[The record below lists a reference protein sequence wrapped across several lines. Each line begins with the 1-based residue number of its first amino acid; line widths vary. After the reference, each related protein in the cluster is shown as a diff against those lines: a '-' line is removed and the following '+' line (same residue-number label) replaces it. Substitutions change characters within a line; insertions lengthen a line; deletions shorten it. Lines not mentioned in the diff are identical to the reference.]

1 MEAQLSFFVIPLF
14 LLFLLHNFLAKYYKP
29 KTSLNKLPPG
39 PIKFPLIGNL
49 HQLAMSRKLPHH
61 ALRELAQKYGPL
73 MHLQLGEIST
83 VIVSSPKLAKE
94 VMKTHD
100 VAFSNRPKLLSPEIM
115 GYGSKDIVFSP
126 YGEFWK
132 QMRKIC
138 VLELLSAKR
147 VQSFSYIR
155 EDENAKFIQS
165 IQSSANSTI
174 NLTSRIFSMVT
185 SVISRAALGDKSND
199 QDEFVNLVKKAVE
212 LAAGFDVDDL
222 FPSIKLLHKLTGMKP
237 KLEKIHKR
245 VDEIIEN
252 IVRQHQEK
260 LAKRKENNNTE
271 VENEDLVDVLLRIQE
286 TNNLD
291 IQITTNN
298 IKAVIWVSNINSR
311 IQFILDER

>member
-1 MEAQLSFFVIPLF
+1 
-14 LLFLLHNFLAKYYKP
+14 
-29 KTSLNKLPPG
+29 
-39 PIKFPLIGNL
+39 
-49 HQLAMSRKLPHH
+49 
-61 ALRELAQKYGPL
+61 
-73 MHLQLGEIST
+73 
-83 VIVSSPKLAKE
+83 
-94 VMKTHD
+94 
-100 VAFSNRPKLLSPEIM
+100 
-115 GYGSKDIVFSP
+115 
-126 YGEFWK
+126 
-132 QMRKIC
+132 MRKIC

-185 SVISRAALGDKSND
+185 SVISRAAFGDKSND
-199 QDEFVNLVKKAVE
+199 QDEFVDLVRKVVE

-252 IVRQHQEK
+252 IVKQHEEK
-260 LAKRKENNNTE
+260 QAKGKENNNNNNK

-286 TNNLD
+286 SDNLD

-298 IKAVIWVSNINSR
+298 IKAVIWVSKINPL
-311 IQFILDER
+311 IQ

>member
-14 LLFLLHNFLAKYYKP
+14 LLFLLLNFLAKYYKP
-29 KTSLNKLPPG
+29 NTSLNKLPPG
-39 PIKFPLIGNL
+39 PIKFPLIANL

-165 IQSSANSTI
+165 IQSSANSKI

-185 SVISRAALGDKSND
+185 SVISRAAFGDKSNY

-212 LAAGFDVDDL
+212 LAAGFDVDDFYSL
-222 FPSIKLLHKLTGMKP
+222 GCIRGW
-237 KLEKIHKR
+237 
-245 VDEIIEN
+245 N
-252 IVRQHQEK
+252 
-260 LAKRKENNNTE
+260 
-271 VENEDLVDVLLRIQE
+271 
-286 TNNLD
+286 
-291 IQITTNN
+291 
-298 IKAVIWVSNINSR
+298 
-311 IQFILDER
+311 